1 MARVSDASKE
11 HEGVAALRWL
21 RSYLGMKADSD
32 HGACACDDCIAYD
45 QVITAW
51 DSLNAE
57 RAAHADMRAQRDALL
72 RDLDANNEG
81 HNILL
86 SAHAATKAR
95 LAEAERLLERA
106 EHDAYD
112 IYRNSGMETKEHDMA
127 ARIFRPIRAFL
138 ARKER
143 GA

>member
-86 SAHAATKAR
+86 SAHAATKR
-95 LAEAERLLERA
+95 ELAEAERLLLA
-106 EHDAYD
+106 LAIHDTGCVTDPPCGGCAACYAAAY
-112 IYRNSGMETKEHDMA
+112 
-127 ARIFRPIRAFL
+127 L
-138 ARKER
+138 ARKRR